1 LRRPRFRSRR
11 NRDVEVTHHTWP
23 EEVLEPGANRGRR
36 AFDLPLPG
44 AIACAHAQRRPV
56 EQHVGGASD
65 SGAHRCAPGEAH
77 LVVRQWCLA
86 DNRREGGGNDRL
98 NRDHACD
105 PTIIAMTSRP
115 LDRIILA
122 SASPRRAELLRAAG
136 IDFDVRPAD
145 IDEAMRPGEAPGD
158 YVSRL
163 AEAKARAVHERDGN
177 QTVLAADTAVVVDGQ
192 ILGKP
197 MDEADAK
204 RMLRMIGGRTH
215 EVLTAVSIFHPGE
228 IVDTRM
234 DATTVEFA
242 ELSDPDIEWYVSSG
256 EPMDKAGAYAVQGL
270 ASRFVTRV
278 EGSYSNVVGLPIAL
292 VYRMLTNE
300 LLTF

>member
-1 LRRPRFRSRR
+1 
-11 NRDVEVTHHTWP
+11 
-23 EEVLEPGANRGRR
+23 
-36 AFDLPLPG
+36 
-44 AIACAHAQRRPV
+44 
-56 EQHVGGASD
+56 
-65 SGAHRCAPGEAH
+65 
-77 LVVRQWCLA
+77 
-86 DNRREGGGNDRL
+86 
-98 NRDHACD
+98 
-105 PTIIAMTSRP
+105 MTSPR

-136 IDFDVRPAD
+136 IDFDIRPAD
-145 IDEAMRPGEAPGD
+145 VDEAIRPGEAPGD

-163 AEAKARAVHERDGN
+163 AEAKARVVHERDGN

-215 EVLTAVSIFHPGE
+215 EVLTAVSVFHPGQ
-228 IVDTRM
+228 IVDTRV
-234 DATTVEFA
+234 DTTTVEFA
-242 ELSDPDIEWYVSSG
+242 QLSESDIDWYVSSG

-292 VYRMLTNE
+292 VYQMLTTK

>member
-1 LRRPRFRSRR
+1 
-11 NRDVEVTHHTWP
+11 
-23 EEVLEPGANRGRR
+23 
-36 AFDLPLPG
+36 
-44 AIACAHAQRRPV
+44 
-56 EQHVGGASD
+56 
-65 SGAHRCAPGEAH
+65 
-77 LVVRQWCLA
+77 
-86 DNRREGGGNDRL
+86 
-98 NRDHACD
+98 
-105 PTIIAMTSRP
+105 MTSRP

-145 IDEAMRPGEAPGD
+145 IDEAIRPGEAAGD

-215 EVLTAVSIFHPGE
+215 EVLTAVSIFYPGE
-228 IVDTRM
+228 IVDTRT
-234 DATTVEFA
+234 DVTTVEFA
-242 ELSDPDIEWYVSSG
+242 ELSDGDIEWYVSSG

-292 VYRMLTNE
+292 VYQMLTNK

>member
-1 LRRPRFRSRR
+1 
-11 NRDVEVTHHTWP
+11 
-23 EEVLEPGANRGRR
+23 
-36 AFDLPLPG
+36 
-44 AIACAHAQRRPV
+44 
-56 EQHVGGASD
+56 
-65 SGAHRCAPGEAH
+65 
-77 LVVRQWCLA
+77 
-86 DNRREGGGNDRL
+86 
-98 NRDHACD
+98 
-105 PTIIAMTSRP
+105 MTSRP

-145 IDEAMRPGEAPGD
+145 IDEAIRPGEAPGD

-192 ILGKP
+192 ILAKP

-234 DATTVEFA
+234 DTTTVEFA
-242 ELSDPDIEWYVSSG
+242 ELSDADIEWYVSSG

-292 VYRMLTNE
+292 VYQMLTNK